1 MPQDDFLTNV
11 ETAFLSLFQGSD
23 ILKSYNWQRW
33 DDDVEPGLPRGM
45 MTLAAARD
53 PEETPYHRIQVI
65 IRFEGR
71 PKRQKLSVVVNE
83 LKDLLEAA
91 TTTDLDTKSGNTV
104 KFIGKAVSVVQSRDV
119 REGLRV
125 WQFGFV
131 IYAVPM
137 V

>member
-1 MPQDDFLTNV
+1 
-11 ETAFLSLFQGSD
+11 
-23 ILKSYNWQRW
+23 
-33 DDDVEPGLPRGM
+33 
-45 MTLAAARD
+45 
-53 PEETPYHRIQVI
+53 VI
-65 IRFEGR
+65 VRFEGR

-91 TTTDLDTKSGNTV
+91 NTTDLDTKSGNTV